1 MPGRI
6 IDGYRF
12 FFYSNFGTLTFQAE
26 PSKLARIAV
35 VGFRD
40 NDVILTLTDGRA
52 IHLDMA
58 KYAWLKW
65 FLNAS
70 AEQRSRWEI
79 VPLGGDV
86 WWPEL
91 DEGIELQPLLDLQS
105 L

>member
-58 KYAWLKW
+58 KYANQ
-65 FLNAS
+65 FLPDRGLLAPG
-70 AEQRSRWEI
+70 ARTDWSRRDRRG
-79 VPLGGDV
+79 PFQ
-86 WWPEL
+86 
-91 DEGIELQPLLDLQS
+91 EGISRQ
-105 L
+105 